1 MSSKAQSLGEKG
13 WLKLDNAAK
22 LFPAII
28 SRDLT
33 SVFRITALLK
43 EPVVYKYIS
52 EAVAI
57 TSRRF
62 PYFSVS
68 LGSGL
73 FWHYL
78 ELNGQPPRIQPEE
91 EIPCTAFAINRKNEP
106 LYRIVVKANR
116 ISVEFIH
123 ILTDGGGAMEYLKS
137 LLLTY
142 FRLTGKSISQ
152 TENIILPESEVS
164 EEEYEDGYRRFFK
177 KLPPPAKLVKAWH
190 LPFSLRERPRLRV
203 LRAEMNSSEL
213 LEVARKRK
221 VSVTEYF
228 VAVYFYALQEIF
240 LQEKHGKTI
249 RKVLR
254 IELPVNMRNKCSS
267 RTMRNFSLFVLPE
280 LDMRLGQ
287 YTFDEIVN
295 SVHHQLRISSD
306 VKQISRF
313 LSQNVSYEKLMLI
326 RMLPLFI
333 KKMAIAAIYRGL
345 ASRRFTG
352 IVTNLGLVSL
362 PSEMSELI
370 NNIDITPPPPNP
382 KIKVCI
388 GIVSYRDKL
397 RISFCNISNSNE
409 LERIILKH
417 LAGEGIKIR
426 IVNNNQEG

>member
-1 MSSKAQSLGEKG
+1 MSSSKVKSIEEKG
-13 WLKLDNAAK
+13 WLALDNAAK

-33 SVFRITALLK
+33 SVFRITVILK
-43 EPVVYKYIS
+43 EPVIYSAIN
-52 EAVAI
+52 EAVNI
-57 TSRRF
+57 TSKRF

-78 ELNGQPPRIQPEE
+78 EFTGKPPRILAEE

-142 FRLTGKSISQ
+142 FRLTGKSIPE
-152 TENIILPESEVS
+152 TDNIILPDSKVS
-164 EEEYEDGYRRFFK
+164 EEEYEDGYRKFFK
-177 KLPPPAKLVKAWH
+177 KLPPPSKMVKAWH

-203 LRAEMNSSEL
+203 LRAEMNASEL

-228 VAVYFYALQEIF
+228 VAVYFFALQEIF
-240 LQEKHGKTI
+240 LAEKHGKTI

-254 IELPVNMRNKCSS
+254 IELPVNMRNKCAS

-280 LDMRLGQ
+280 LDLRLGH
-287 YTFDEIVN
+287 YTFDEIVS
-295 SVHHQLRISSD
+295 SVHHQLRISSE

-313 LSQNVSYEKLMLI
+313 LSQNVSYEKLMVI
-326 RMLPLFI
+326 RVLPLFI
-333 KKMAIAAIYRGL
+333 KKIAIAAIYRGF
-345 ASRRFTG
+345 ASKRFTG
-352 IVTNLGLVSL
+352 IVTNLGVVNL
-362 PSEMSELI
+362 PAAMAELI
-370 NNIDITPPPPNP
+370 ENVDITPPPPNP

-388 GIVSYRDKL
+388 GIVSYQEKL

-417 LAGEGIKIR
+417 LVGEGIKIR
-426 IVNNNQEG
+426 IINNQEG